1 MLFRSKNI
9 VILDTNALPKDG
21 LESLIKQ
28 QPNKKL
34 FGILYPYVWFYQKG
48 SKGKEN
54 GFKRWLKEIG
64 EVPAI
69 LDTSLTN
76 RSSNQ
81 IQLYMEKHGFFNAV
95 VKDTVITDRQYANV
109 FYNIYCGTPYRLGKI
124 EYSTK
129 DSILDR
135 YIGTIQSEGSLVT
148 GKLYN
153 EELFEKERERITA
166 YLKSNGFYSFSKNYI
181 TFRVDS
187 SLGTHQ
193 VNLKIGRAHV

>member
-1 MLFRSKNI
+1 MQYISNEILKDSNKIYYLVFLSIGWLLYACNPVRFVPKDEYLLRKNI

-109 FYNIYCGTPYRLGKI
+109 FYNIYCG
-124 EYSTK
+124 
-129 DSILDR
+129 
-135 YIGTIQSEGSLVT
+135 
-148 GKLYN
+148 
-153 EELFEKERERITA
+153 
-166 YLKSNGFYSFSKNYI
+166 
-181 TFRVDS
+181 
-187 SLGTHQ
+187 
-193 VNLKIGRAHV
+193 KIGRAHV